1 MHKARAASQHQGGGP
16 RCVFL
21 GAIHR
26 KGVWHAAVSRL
37 WPTGHL
43 LPASRIHPGNLST
56 EPMAGKGEGIAR
68 PRRISRAVHVGNV
81 QIGGGAPVSVQSM
94 TTSKTHD
101 VAASLAEIQR
111 LADAGADIV
120 RVAVPRP
127 EDADALRDLV
137 QASPVPLV
145 ADIHFNYQYALKAI
159 ESGIA
164 KVRINPGNIGKI
176 EWEREVFAAAKAKG
190 IPIRIG
196 VNGGSLEKDIL
207 DKYGYPQPE
216 ALYESAMRHVEV
228 CEREGFEDVVIS
240 VKHSDVFFMIQAYRL
255 LAERTNYP
263 LHLGV
268 TESGSLSAGTIKSSI
283 GIGTLLADGIGD
295 TIRVSL
301 AADSVNEV
309 EVGHQILKSL
319 RLGRPGVNLIACPT
333 CGRLAGDLFSVVNDV
348 EAAVKARRY
357 TRDVNVALMG
367 CAVNGP
373 GEAAGA
379 DLGLS
384 LGRGRGHLFVHGE
397 VVGTVE
403 QDDIVPAVLE
413 ILDAWERDGPPAPGA
428 NSLSALHA
436 ASFQAPT
443 GEAMPAGEEGEG
455 DVPRDVK

>member
-1 MHKARAASQHQGGGP
+1 
-16 RCVFL
+16 
-21 GAIHR
+21 
-26 KGVWHAAVSRL
+26 
-37 WPTGHL
+37 
-43 LPASRIHPGNLST
+43 
-56 EPMAGKGEGIAR
+56 MAGKGEGIAR